1 MSIRRFALALLAA
14 CAFAPALGLGS
25 EVVDIPLGSLSMEGM
40 RGEKLSVGR
49 KDERISQLRLEVA
62 GEVWLLPAGALD
74 IAFVPDLAATRF
86 FRYDQRGKPGFRVQ
100 FSGSFVQGNSHRA
113 GQLAFEFLDGRLV
126 AREIWE
132 HDGSGFELS
141 KSEPF

>member
-1 MSIRRFALALLAA
+1 MSIRRFALVLFAA
-14 CAFAPALGLGS
+14 CAFVPVLGLAS
-25 EVVDIPLGSLSMEGM
+25 ELIEMRLSSLSMAGEG
-40 RGEKLSVGR
+40 GEKLTVGR
-49 KDERISQLRLEVA
+49 VGERLTQLRLEDA
-62 GEVWLLPAGALD
+62 GGEWQVPAGALD
-74 IAFVPDLAATRF
+74 IAFMPDIAATQF
-86 FRYDQRGKPGFRVQ
+86 FRYDQRGKRGFYVR
-100 FSGSFVQGNSHRA
+100 FSGSFVAGNKHRA